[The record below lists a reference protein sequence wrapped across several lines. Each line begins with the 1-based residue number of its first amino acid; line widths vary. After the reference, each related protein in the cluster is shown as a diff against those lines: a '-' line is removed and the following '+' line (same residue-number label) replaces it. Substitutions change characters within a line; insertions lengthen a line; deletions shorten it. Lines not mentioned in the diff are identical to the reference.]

1 MIDLSIANKLID
13 DGFSLITV
21 GEDKV
26 PIGKWTSQ
34 QTKAVSK
41 QEFKA
46 NCEYSKANSFGIV
59 TGYNYLEIKFNNLSR

>member
-26 PIGKWTSQ
+26 PIENGL
-34 QTKAVSK
+34 ANK
-41 QEFKA
+41 QKQYQ
-46 NCEYSKANSFGIV
+46 NK
-59 TGYNYLEIKFNNLSR
+59 NLSLIVSIQKLIVLEL